1 MRPSLSIFLSTYLG
15 LNVASPDA
23 SVFIFQ
29 KDNPLALHD
38 TPQLSLDQSRL
49 VLAQRLDI
57 SQHYRLQDYNELSL
71 SHINR
76 FGSEQQPIFDSNW
89 HKIPELVLVVEG
101 VSSMISQFISDA
113 ISPINPNFT
122 IVAGTTTSENS
133 LLISELQA
141 QAGKLGTSC
150 SLENAIN
157 PSQKSCWSRDQIM
170 IRFNLNNE
178 KNGMS
183 RLINAQNRIKQL
195 SKKGEMNAAIVLF
208 PEVSGTLKPSENAE
222 DEDEKSARKR
232 QHKEEPLI
240 YTPSVV
246 SSVKQL
252 QSSRSKDKPM
262 KGIPQLCHKS
272 LDLCVSSTNN
282 CTGHGECFKKYG
294 DRDKGD
300 CYTCGCKATNDTV
313 TWAKGTKKGWKIT
326 YWGGSACHKEDISGA
341 FWLISVFSVTAIAVV
356 GWGIGMLFS
365 IGAESLPGV
374 IGAGVSSK
382 PRSN

>member
-1 MRPSLSIFLSTYLG
+1 M
-15 LNVASPDA
+15 
-23 SVFIFQ
+23 
-29 KDNPLALHD
+29 
-38 TPQLSLDQSRL
+38 
-49 VLAQRLDI
+49 
-57 SQHYRLQDYNELSL
+57 
-71 SHINR
+71 
-76 FGSEQQPIFDSNW
+76 
-89 HKIPELVLVVEG
+89 VEG
-101 VSSMISQFISDA
+101 VSSKISQFISDA
-113 ISPINPNFT
+113 ISPISPNFT
-122 IVAGTTTSENS
+122 IVAGTALSEKRS
-133 LLISELQA
+133 LISELQA

-150 SLENAIN
+150 SLENVIN
-157 PSQKSCWSRDQIM
+157 PSDKSCWFRDQIM
-170 IRFNLNNE
+170 MRFNLNNE
-178 KNGMS
+178 KDGMS

-195 SKKGEMNAAIVLF
+195 SKKGEMNVAIVLF
-208 PEVSGTLKPSENAE
+208 PEVSGAQRSSENAD
-222 DEDEKSARKR
+222 DEDENPARKR

-240 YTPSVV
+240 YSPPVV
-246 SSVKQL
+246 SSIKQL

-300 CYTCGCKATNDTV
+300 CYTCGCRATNDTV
-313 TWAKGTKKGWKIT
+313 TWAQGTKKGWKIT
-326 YWGGSACHKEDISGA
+326 YWGGSACHKKDISGA